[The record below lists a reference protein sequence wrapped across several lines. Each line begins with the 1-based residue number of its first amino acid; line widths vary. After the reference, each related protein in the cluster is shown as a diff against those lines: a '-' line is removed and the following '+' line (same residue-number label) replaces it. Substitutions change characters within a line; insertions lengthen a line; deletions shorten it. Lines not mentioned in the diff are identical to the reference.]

1 MTTWTLPGVRERAFG
16 KKAELWRPLLLSRC
30 RCRLENFLAASGEK
44 KRLPELNY

>member
-1 MTTWTLPGVRERAFG
+1 MTTWTLLGVRERDFG
-16 KKAELWRPLLLSRC
+16 KKGDVWRPLLLSRG